1 MLWQKGNKLS
11 GRSETDFA
19 AIELANLVKIKG
31 VVMPAEVEYVC
42 SGMSEKDSAKVISKL
57 KKHKIEKVNG
67 MLQYSKKVIGD
78 AEMRDNELKGHLTKI
93 EYPTVTSDMMKIGT
107 RFYEGIV
114 ATGFPEVASKADW
127 LNRLLGEKVNMDFS
141 FFITPEP
148 LRNLEIYL
156 NGQLKQVETELYR
169 FTQKNESSPEL
180 EKLKKQ
186 LQEKLE
192 NLAKGKYILYKLSL
206 YVLSK
211 GVNEEKTKALS
222 NKIITFL
229 HSDGIEGKYATNYQ
243 RQIFNSIM
251 PLGTDF
257 LGGRQIIANSTTIAM
272 SFPFRK

>member
-1 MLWQKGNKLS
+1 
-11 GRSETDFA
+11 
-19 AIELANLVKIKG
+19 
-31 VVMPAEVEYVC
+31 MPAEIKHVC
-42 SGMSEKDSAKVISKL
+42 SGMSEKDAAKVIAKL

-78 AEMRDNELKGHLTKI
+78 AEMRDNELKGHLTKV
-93 EYPTVTSDMMKIGT
+93 EYPNVTSDMMKIGT

-114 ATGFPEVASKADW
+114 ATGFPEVASKPDW
-127 LNRLLGEKVNMDFS
+127 LNRLLGEKANMDFS

-156 NGQLKQVETELYR
+156 NEQLKQVETELYR

-192 NLAKGKYILYKLSL
+192 KLAKGKYMLYKLSL
-206 YVLSK
+206 YVLGK

-243 RQIFNSIM
+243 RQIYNSIM